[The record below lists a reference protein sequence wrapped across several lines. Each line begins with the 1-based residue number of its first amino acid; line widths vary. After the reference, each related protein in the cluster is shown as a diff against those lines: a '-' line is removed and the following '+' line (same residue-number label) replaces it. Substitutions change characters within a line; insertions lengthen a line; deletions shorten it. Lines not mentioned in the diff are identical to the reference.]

1 MTTEAPPPQAQSPL
15 SAAELAELEATLL
28 PTLERH
34 HLRLLA
40 HSLRCL
46 QAIATHQL
54 AGALPGHDAI
64 CAWASQQPALADTPC
79 FQAVLVE
86 QLEAAGG
93 QLQQLAATL
102 NRAPLTLELG
112 DLIAA
117 ACDHRHSHS
126 PSHIHS
132 HITPVSEIHSESIAD
147 ALSFFRLSC
156 GRWRSQRS
164 SHHLL
169 HRRAEAGG
177 SFIEVVEIAAS
188 DPRLIAIAELHGED
202 PAGLVGG
209 CRVTWNASM
218 AWDKAG
224 EAHEGESVFGLIPTD
239 ELGRSGLLLRD
250 RGYAETAPVAGHF
263 AMDERD
269 GLLLT
274 TGYETMASLE
284 RFSFAGPNVRLRT
297 STVEGLSNTASFCV
311 ETRLLDSPQPGAKT
325 PAQEPVSEQPLS
337 PLGW

>member
-1 MTTEAPPPQAQSPL
+1 MTTEAPPPQVQGPL

-28 PTLERH
+28 PALERH

-40 HSLRCL
+40 HSLRSL
-46 QAIATHQL
+46 QAMAAHQP
-54 AGALPGHDAI
+54 AGALPGHDAMR
-64 CAWASQQPALADTPC
+64 AWASQQPALADSPC

-86 QLEAAGG
+86 QLEAAGR
-93 QLQQLAATL
+93 QLQQLATSL
-102 NRAPLTLELG
+102 GRSPLALELG
-112 DLIAA
+112 DLIAS
-117 ACDHRHSHS
+117 ACDHR
-126 PSHIHS
+126 PSQS
-132 HITPVSEIHSESIAD
+132 TPVSEIQSDSIAD

-177 SFIEVVEIAAS
+177 SFIEVVEIAAA
-188 DPRLIAIAELHGED
+188 DPRLIAIAELHGEN
-202 PAGLVGG
+202 PAALVGG

-224 EAHEGESVFGLIPTD
+224 EAHEGESIFGLIPTD

-311 ETRLLDSPQPGAKT
+311 ETRLQDSPQPGATT
-325 PAQEPVSEQPLS
+325 PGQEPVSEQPLS

>member
-1 MTTEAPPPQAQSPL
+1 MTTEAPPPQVQGPL

-28 PTLERH
+28 PALERH

-40 HSLRCL
+40 HSLRSL
-46 QAIATHQL
+46 QAMAAHQP
-54 AGALPGHDAI
+54 AGALPGHDAMR
-64 CAWASQQPALADTPC
+64 AWASQQPALADSPC

-86 QLEAAGG
+86 QLEAAGR
-93 QLQQLAATL
+93 QLQQLATSL
-102 NRAPLTLELG
+102 GRSPLALELG
-112 DLIAA
+112 DLIAS
-117 ACDHRHSHS
+117 ACDHR
-126 PSHIHS
+126 PSQS
-132 HITPVSEIHSESIAD
+132 TPVSEIQSDSIAD

-177 SFIEVVEIAAS
+177 SFIEVVEIAAA
-188 DPRLIAIAELHGED
+188 DPRLIAIAELHGEN
-202 PAGLVGG
+202 PAALVGG

-311 ETRLLDSPQPGAKT
+311 ETRLQDSPQPGATT
-325 PAQEPVSEQPLS
+325 PGQEPVSEQPLS